1 MSFRNCQLQALVLC
15 FGLLFAACSGGGG
28 STTPAAQG
36 TTTGAGME
44 IEFRSESDPPK
55 SGDNGFEVMVKKDG
69 AAVSDAKVT
78 AVFSMPAMPSM
89 NMPAMRSDADLA
101 HEGEGRYRGTGQLSM
116 AGTWNVLVTVSRGGE
131 ELGTKTLSIV
141 AK

>member
-1 MSFRNCQLQALVLC
+1 VIYPRHRALACL
-15 FGLLFAACSGGGG
+15 FALGLLLTACSDSS
-28 STTPAAQG
+28 STAPAIQG

-44 IEFRSESDPPK
+44 IDFRSESDPPK
-55 SGDNGFEVMVKKDG
+55 SGENVFEVAVKKDG
-69 AAVSDAKVT
+69 APVSDASVT

-89 NMPAMRSDADLA
+89 NMPAMQSDASLA
-101 HEGEGRYRGTGQLSM
+101 HEGEGRYKGTGQLSM
-116 AGTWNVLVTVSRGGE
+116 AGTWNVLVKVSRGGE